1 MKTVQSML
9 DEANAAV
16 PRISPDEA
24 KKLVGN
30 ADVLFLDVR
39 EPPEVATSGKVP
51 GAVAVPRGLVE
62 FRADPASAMHDKAFD
77 RAKTVVAY
85 CASGGRSA
93 LVGKTLKDMGYAKVL
108 NLGGFKGWVDAGGEV
123 EKSC

>member
-9 DEANAAV
+9 AEAEAAV
-16 PRISPDEA
+16 PRISPAEA
-24 KKLVGN
+24 KALVGR

-39 EPPEVATSGKVP
+39 EPGEVAASGKVP

-62 FRADPASAMHDKAFD
+62 FRADPASPMHDAAFD
-77 RAKTVVAY
+77 KAKTVVAY

-93 LVGKTLKDMGYAKVL
+93 LVGKVLKDMGYANVR
-108 NLGGFKGWVDAGGEV
+108 NLGGFKGWVDAGGPV
-123 EKSC
+123 EKG

>member
-9 DEANAAV
+9 AEAEAAV

-24 KKLVGN
+24 KALVGR

-39 EPPEVATSGKVP
+39 EPPEVAASGKVP
-51 GAVAVPRGLVE
+51 GALAIPRGLVE

-77 RAKTVVAY
+77 RSKTVVAY

-93 LVGKTLKDMGYAKVL
+93 LVGKTLKDMGYDKVR
-108 NLGGFKGWVDAGGEV
+108 NLGGFKGWVDSGGSV
-123 EKSC
+123 EKT

>member
-1 MKTVQSML
+1 MKTVQTML
-9 DEANAAV
+9 AEAEAEV

-24 KKLVGN
+24 KGLLGR

-39 EPPEVATSGKVP
+39 EPGEVATSGKVP
-51 GAVAVPRGLVE
+51 GALAIPRGLIE
-62 FRADPASAMHDKAFD
+62 FRADRASPTHDAVFD

-93 LVGKTLKDMGYAKVL
+93 LVGKTLKEMGYADVR
-108 NLGGFKGWVDAGGEV
+108 NLGGFEGWLEAGGDV
-123 EKSC
+123 EKA